1 MDLTRFSFE
10 EEYDKVNL
18 FSTVIDAVP
27 PSLPN
32 PPTSST
38 GQLDRKIDKN

>member
-10 EEYDKVNL
+10 EEYDKVRL
-18 FSTVIDAVP
+18 FS
-27 PSLPN
+27 SLPPHPP

-38 GQLDRKIDKN
+38 GQIERKIDKN